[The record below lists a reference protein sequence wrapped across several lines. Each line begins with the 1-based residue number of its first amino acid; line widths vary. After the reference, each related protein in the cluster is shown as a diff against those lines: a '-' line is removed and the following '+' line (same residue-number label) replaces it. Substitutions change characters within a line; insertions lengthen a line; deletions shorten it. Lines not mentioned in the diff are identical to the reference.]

1 MIYAC
6 CNEHRR
12 AAVLGNPALNGIDY
26 LEVLDREAPAGSPR
40 QQTLLVY
47 CLKPAPA
54 GLGPAN
60 VYIVGGESITGI
72 TAAWVAPASDP
83 PPQAL
88 PAEAAYFTS
97 LPDAANALVVRTSVA
112 GDFSP
117 YCLRLVNEAEEA
129 AQDPFTIT
137 EALAGFD
144 PLLAEVE
151 FSFKVECGPE
161 FDCAPA
167 VPDCPPTQPAPPPIN
182 YLAKDYGSFR
192 TVLLNRLN
200 QLLPAWTGTSEADIG
215 VVLAELLA
223 YVGDQLSYQQ
233 DAVATE
239 AYLMTARS
247 RISLRRH
254 ALLVDYLVHDGC
266 NARAWVCVTVSAP
279 ADTPVAL
286 NHTAT
291 RFYTA
296 APGMPANLKVNAGN
310 EAAAL
315 LAGVVAFEPMHDASL
330 FFEHNQMQ
338 FYTWGDTDCC
348 LPRGATE
355 ATLLKTYPNLQAGD
369 VLIFQEMVG
378 PQTGVAADAD
388 LRHRCAVRLTAVTT
402 TDGQGNLLVDPL
414 FEEGTEKPITSA
426 AQKAMP
432 ITEIRWSAE
441 DALPFPVCISS
452 PFRDATG
459 TLPDPP
465 PPVSAVFG
473 NVVLADQGLTMPPAD
488 LPTVP
493 EPRLFIPAVSGNG
506 CDPAA
511 PTALPV
517 RYWPRLAEGPV
528 TQAVPLP
535 LAGAPVTP
543 SAVAL
548 VTQGA
553 ISLSDGAGFA
563 ALTVTAKDP
572 STWPQYFG
580 IRVTSSTTSGNID
593 LAVLFC
599 PGGNAPPGMPAAV
612 VLEQFTDL
620 SLTPGTADSV
630 TARINGTSQLVFVPA
645 GYTPP
650 TNPPTTFPAA
660 PTMLSATGPVVLED
674 ASPSHTPYLT
684 LQATNPASWP
694 PLFGVLTQGDISKPD
709 QFNLVLVYQPPDGGV
724 GVQTPVVAEQF
735 TGVQLDSAATQI
747 NIPSSLITV
756 QSFQD
761 QPNPTLSASEL
772 TSYDAAQAV
781 PAISLAST
789 YEGNPPVTWTA
800 VPNLLG
806 NGPLDTAFVV
816 EVDTD
821 GTAHLRFGDSTNG
834 LFPASGTAFTATY
847 RVGNGTAGNVG
858 ADSLTQFAANS
869 SVVSCVNPM
878 PASGGV
884 DPETPDQ
891 IRRRAPQAFLTQE
904 RAITMTDYATVA
916 EASPQ
921 VEDAAATLRWTGSWY
936 TAFITAEPASGGD
949 LSAALRT
956 SLTRYVNRFR
966 LAGQDIQL
974 EGPDYVSLKIKLAV
988 CVDPTY
994 FQSDVRQSLLTVL
1007 GSGTLP
1013 DGQSAFFAPGRFV
1026 LGQTVYLSPI
1036 YQTARSV
1043 AGVLT
1048 VTAEEFQPQGTN
1060 TKAYL
1065 HRGAIPIG
1073 ADQVA
1078 RMDNDPSL
1086 PDHGQLTLVL
1096 QGGK

>member
-12 AAVLGNPALNGIDY
+12 AAVLGNPAINGIDY
-26 LEVLDREAPAGSPR
+26 LEVLDQEAPAGSPR
-40 QQTLLVY
+40 QQTLLVH
-47 CLKPAPA
+47 CLKPVPTSLA
-54 GLGPAN
+54 PAN

-88 PAEAAYFTS
+88 ATEAAYFTS
-97 LPDAANALVVRTSVA
+97 LPDAASTLVVRTSAA

-129 AQDPFTIT
+129 AQDTFTIT
-137 EALAGFD
+137 EALTGFD

-151 FSFKVECGPE
+151 FSFKVECGPD

-167 VPDCPPTQPAPPPIN
+167 VPDCPPALPAPPPIN

-192 TVLLNRLN
+192 TVLLDRLN
-200 QLLPAWTGTSEADIG
+200 QLLPTWTGTSEADMG
-215 VVLAELLA
+215 VMLTELLA

-254 ALLVDYLVHDGC
+254 ALLVDYPVHDGC

-279 ADTPVAL
+279 VGTPVPLHHA
-286 NHTAT
+286 AT

-296 APGMPANLKVNAGN
+296 APGMPANLKVGAGN

-315 LAGVVAFEPMHDASL
+315 LAGVVAFEPMDDATL

-355 ATLLKTYPNLQAGD
+355 ATLLGTFPNLQAGD

-402 TDGQGNLLVDPL
+402 TDGQGNPLVDPL
-414 FEEGTEKPITSA
+414 FEQGTGKPITSA
-426 AQKAMP
+426 AQQRTP
-432 ITEIRWSAE
+432 VTEIRWSAE
-441 DALPFPVCISS
+441 DALPFPLCISAT
-452 PFRDATG
+452 FRDSTG
-459 TLPDPP
+459 ELQTLPQ
-465 PPVSAVFG
+465 VSVVFG
-473 NVVLADQGLTMPPAD
+473 NVVLADQGLTMPPTG
-488 LPTVP
+488 LPAVP
-493 EPRLFIPAVSGNG
+493 EPTLFIPAAAGNG
-506 CDPAA
+506 CNPAA
-511 PTALPV
+511 ATPLPV

-535 LAGAPVTP
+535 LAGTPVTP
-543 SAVAL
+543 TAVAL
-548 VTQGA
+548 LTQGA
-553 ISLSDGAGFA
+553 ISLTDGGGFT
-563 ALTVTAKDP
+563 ALTVAADDP
-572 STWPQYFG
+572 SGWPQYFG
-580 IRVTSSTTSGNID
+580 IRVTPNVATSGNID
-593 LAVLFC
+593 LAMLFC
-599 PGGNAPPGMPAAV
+599 PGGDAPAGMPEAV

-620 SLTPGTADSV
+620 SLTAGSADSV
-630 TARINGTSQLVFVPA
+630 TAQINGTSQFVSVPP

-650 TNPPTTFPAA
+650 SPLPSTFPVA
-660 PTMLSATGPVVLED
+660 PTMLSATGPVELED
-674 ASPSHTPYLT
+674 ARGAPYLS
-684 LQATNPASWP
+684 LRPTNPLSWP
-694 PLFGVLTQGDISKPD
+694 PLFGVLAQGDISHPD
-709 QFNLVLVYQPPDGGV
+709 QFNVVLVYQPPDGGV

-735 TGVQLDSAATQI
+735 TDVTLDTAVAMI
-747 NIPSSLITV
+747 NVPSSLVTV

-761 QPNPTLSASEL
+761 QPNPTLSASGL
-772 TSYDAAQAV
+772 MSYDAAQAI
-781 PAISLAST
+781 PSISLTST
-789 YEGNPPVTWTA
+789 SSTWSA
-800 VPNLLG
+800 VPDLLAS
-806 NGPLDTAFVV
+806 GPLDTAFVV

-834 LFPASGTAFTATY
+834 LFPASGTGFTTTY

-858 ADSLTQFAANS
+858 AATLTQFAADPD
-869 SVVSCVNPM
+869 VVSCVNPL

-884 DPETPDQ
+884 DPETADQ

-936 TAFITAEPASGGD
+936 TAFITAEPASGGN
-949 LSAALRT
+949 LTTALRT
-956 SLTRYVNRFR
+956 SLMRYVNRYR
-966 LAGQDIQL
+966 LAGQDIKI
-974 EGPDYVSLKIKLAV
+974 EGPDYVLTRDQARRVRGPELLPERRRTIPAHRPRQRHAAGRAV
-988 CVDPTY
+988 GFLRARPLRARTD
-994 FQSDVRQSLLTVL
+994 R
-1007 GSGTLP
+1007 LP
-1013 DGQSAFFAPGRFV
+1013 QPDLPGRQV
-1026 LGQTVYLSPI
+1026 GSRRPHRHGGGVPA
-1036 YQTARSV
+1036 AR
-1043 AGVLT
+1043 
-1048 VTAEEFQPQGTN
+1048 N
-1060 TKAYL
+1060 
-1065 HRGAIPIG
+1065 
-1073 ADQVA
+1073 
-1078 RMDNDPSL
+1078 
-1086 PDHGQLTLVL
+1086 
-1096 QGGK
+1096 